1 MTKTYELKSTSCVIR
16 QQVLQLGC
24 KLLLNQAVYNQVL
37 TLLGENATKSCTRIN
52 IKSDAAV

>member
-1 MTKTYELKSTSCVIR
+1 MTKTRQLKSTSCVIR
-16 QQVLQLGC
+16 QVLQLGC

-52 IKSDAAV
+52 MKSDAAV